1 MEQPKPSEMNT
12 VKFLKTFTLDTRTS
26 GGDKIGL
33 MGMLF
38 ITVSSARD
46 LIAMLF
52 LTPELVLVNEP
63 NDMPPAS

>member
-1 MEQPKPSEMNT
+1 MNT

-26 GGDKIGL
+26 GGDKIIGL

-52 LTPELVLVNEP
+52 LTPALVLVNEP
-63 NDMPPAS
+63 INMPPAS